1 MSWSYKSR
9 KSIRELLGVV
19 AVNSDVSSSDFH
31 TDKLLVEDDTE
42 AQVLPFPLLMPP
54 QAALWLTGKSPR

>member
-19 AVNSDVSSSDFH
+19 AVDLDVSSSDFH

-42 AQVLPFPLLMPP
+42 ALSKVNDSIC
-54 QAALWLTGKSPR
+54 AVGSDTRH